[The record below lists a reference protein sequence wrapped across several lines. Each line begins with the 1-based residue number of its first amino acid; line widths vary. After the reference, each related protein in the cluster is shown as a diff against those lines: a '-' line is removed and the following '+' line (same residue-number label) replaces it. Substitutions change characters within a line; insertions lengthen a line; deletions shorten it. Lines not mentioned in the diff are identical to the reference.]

1 MCSQF
6 FRRTTGVLEMRR
18 DRTGERSASGLFL
31 TRRRLLQGAG
41 WIVAAAARPRAES
54 MVRLKPDTT
63 YAAAAPPEVS
73 SVMTTLSTYMSEAA
87 SRRLPDAVVEKTK
100 HLILDTL
107 AAMVSGSELPPGRF
121 AIQFARAYGGDKIAT
136 VAASNVVGGPI
147 EAAMANGMLAH
158 SDETDDTHSFSQ
170 SHPGCSV
177 VPAALATG
185 EQFGIDGTRFLR
197 AVTLGYDI
205 GPRVTAT
212 LGRLQYMVESHRSTH
227 AISGTFGSAAAAGC
241 AAGLNAKQ
249 MRWLLSYSAQQASG
263 LASWQRDT
271 DNIEKSFDF
280 GGMPARN
287 GVTAALLVQAGGT
300 GVDDVFSGADN
311 FFQAFLPKN
320 NAEMVIE
327 KLGERYE
334 VTRTSFKKWTVGAPI
349 QAVLDALENI
359 FKKNRFEADQV
370 KQVLV
375 KLATNEAGIVNNREI
390 PDISLQ
396 HLVAVML
403 VDKTVSFR
411 SAHETARMKDPAI
424 LRQRAKVQLIPD
436 EELERR
442 LPRREG
448 IVEIVLADG
457 KRLTEHV
464 EAVRGTADNPMTREE
479 IITKSRDL
487 MTPVLGAATCAKL
500 IERVFDLEN
509 VKNARD
515 LRPLLQRAQV
525 QRASY
530 LMSARIRSRVWRS
543 QAGRFRERL
552 DCR

>member
-1 MCSQF
+1 MADNLS
-6 FRRTTGVLEMRR
+6 RRH
-18 DRTGERSASGLFL
+18 
-31 TRRRLLQGAG
+31 LLKL
-41 WIVAAAARPRAES
+41 AAALPVSAGIGELSLRARPAS
-54 MVRLKPDTT
+54 
-63 YAAAAPPEVS
+63 AAPATS
-73 SVMTTLSTYMSEAA
+73 SLMSTLSSYMSEAA
-87 SRRLPDAVVEKTK
+87 SRTLPEEIVEKTK
-100 HLILDTL
+100 QVILDTV
-107 AAMVSGSELPPGRF
+107 AAMISGAELPPGKF
-121 AIQFARAYGGDKIAT
+121 AIQFARAHKGQKIAT

-197 AVTLGYDI
+197 AVTLAYDI

-212 LGRLQYMVESHRSTH
+212 LGRLPYMADTHRSTH
-227 AISGTFGSAAAAGC
+227 SLCGTLASADAAGC
-241 AAGLNAKQ
+241 AANLHAQQ
-249 MRWLLSYSAQQASG
+249 MRWHLSYTAQQALG

-271 DNIEKSFDF
+271 DHIEKAFDF
-280 GGMPARN
+280 GGMPARG
-287 GVTAALLVQAGGT
+287 GVTAALLVQAGAT
-300 GVDDVFSGADN
+300 GVDDVLSGADN
-311 FFQAFLPKN
+311 FFQAFGPMNKPELL
-320 NAEMVIE
+320 VE

-349 QAVLDALENI
+349 QAVLDALENLL
-359 FKKNRFEADQV
+359 KRNRFEPEQV
-370 KQVLV
+370 QQVIV
-375 KLATNEAGIVNNREI
+375 RVATNEAGIVNNREI

-464 EAVRGTADNPMTREE
+464 EAVRGTVDNPMTREE

-509 VKNARD
+509 VKNVRD
-515 LRPLLQRAQV
+515 LRPLLQRA
-525 QRASY
+525 
-530 LMSARIRSRVWRS
+530 
-543 QAGRFRERL
+543 
-552 DCR
+552 